1 MTLSPALSHSLR
13 HSQASIEGASPCL
26 DVYSY
31 LSIVSHEEILA
42 VVNQIGLSSF
52 PCLFWPTDYNRSIAG
67 LQTTESGYYSLILTT
82 RCMLVNRWTKSL
94 SGESDSFVEGYA
106 SLRLGALATP

>member
-13 HSQASIEGASPCL
+13 HSQASIEGSSPCL

-42 VVNQIGLSSF
+42 VVNQIVLSSF
-52 PCLFWPTDYNRSIAG
+52 PRLLWPTRPEGLGGLRPWSRS
-67 LQTTESGYYSLILTT
+67 Q
-82 RCMLVNRWTKSL
+82 
-94 SGESDSFVEGYA
+94 
-106 SLRLGALATP
+106 

>member
-13 HSQASIEGASPCL
+13 HSQASIKGSSPCL

-42 VVNQIGLSSF
+42 VVNQIVLSSF
-52 PCLFWPTDYNRSIAG
+52 PCLLWPTKAIVGDRNGYLERVKGVN
-67 LQTTESGYYSLILTT
+67 TETFEYQPEGIGYEVSLGVDDILDLITAK
-82 RCMLVNRWTKSL
+82 R
-94 SGESDSFVEGYA
+94 
-106 SLRLGALATP
+106 ALASSGG

>member
-13 HSQASIEGASPCL
+13 HSQASIEGSSPCL

-42 VVNQIGLSSF
+42 VVNQIVLSSF
-52 PCLFWPTDYNRSIAG
+52 LCLLWPTILFQNVNIITDTRLPSLAHREDRKWVIMSSKCKIVLLSAYFASE
-67 LQTTESGYYSLILTT
+67 TT
-82 RCMLVNRWTKSL
+82 
-94 SGESDSFVEGYA
+94 
-106 SLRLGALATP
+106 LATNFE